1 MPLTTGNSHHYAP
14 GGPSDVIVL
23 DTGKFL
29 GDVREVV
36 REALVGAADTAG
48 RRASLSPSDAATEL
62 GLSESVVRKLVNS
75 GELGHRR
82 VGSRIL
88 IGQEHIAVFLYG
100 SDHHGVEAS

>member
-1 MPLTTGNSHHYAP
+1 M
-14 GGPSDVIVL
+14 
-23 DTGKFL
+23 
-29 GDVREVV
+29 
-36 REALVGAADTAG
+36 GAADTAG

-88 IGQEHIAVFLYG
+88 IGQEHIAVSVSYTHLDVYKRQ
-100 SDHHGVEAS
+100 A

>member
-1 MPLTTGNSHHYAP
+1 MPLTTRNSHHYAP

-29 GDVREVV
+29 GDVREVI
-36 REALVGAADTAG
+36 REALDVAADTAG

-100 SDHHGVEAS
+100 SEHHGVEAS

>member
-1 MPLTTGNSHHYAP
+1 MPLTADSSHHSLAGAP
-14 GGPSDVIVL
+14 PDVIVL

-29 GDVREVV
+29 GDVREVI
-36 REALVGAADTAG
+36 REALGDGSDTGG
-48 RRASLSPSDAATEL
+48 RRASLSPSDAAYEL

-88 IGQEHIAVFLYG
+88 IGQEHIATFLYG
-100 SDHHGVEAS
+100 TDHRGAAAS

>member
-1 MPLTTGNSHHYAP
+1 MPLTAGNSHRYAP
-14 GGPSDVIVL
+14 DGPSDVIVL
-23 DTGKFL
+23 DTEKFL
-29 GDVREVV
+29 GDVREVI
-36 REALVGAADTAG
+36 REALDGAADTAG

>member
-1 MPLTTGNSHHYAP
+1 MPRTAGSSHPYAP
-14 GGPSDVIVL
+14 DSPSDVIVL

-29 GDVREVV
+29 GDVREVI
-36 REALVGAADTAG
+36 REALDGAADTGG

-100 SDHHGVEAS
+100 SDHRGAAAS

>member
-1 MPLTTGNSHHYAP
+1 MPLTAGNSHHYAP
-14 GGPSDVIVL
+14 GGPSDVIFL

-29 GDVREVV
+29 GDVREVI
-36 REALVGAADTAG
+36 REALDGAADTAG

-100 SDHHGVEAS
+100 ADHRGTEAS

>member
-1 MPLTTGNSHHYAP
+1 MPFAADNSRHSLP
-14 GGPSDVIVL
+14 GTPPDVIVL

-29 GDVREVV
+29 GDVREVI
-36 REALVGAADTAG
+36 REALGDGSDAGG
-48 RRASLSPSDAATEL
+48 RRASLSPSDAAYEL

-88 IGQEHIAVFLYG
+88 IGKEHIEAFLYG
-100 SDHHGVEAS
+100 SEHRGAAAS